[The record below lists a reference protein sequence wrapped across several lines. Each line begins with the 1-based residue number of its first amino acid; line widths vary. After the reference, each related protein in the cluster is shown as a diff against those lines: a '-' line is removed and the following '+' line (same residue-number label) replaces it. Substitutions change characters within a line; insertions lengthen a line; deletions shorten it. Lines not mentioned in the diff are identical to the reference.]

1 MITLLFIVTIGII
14 LIVTNIQYIIPS
26 PTAENVNTSKEN
38 YNSIVLYENN
48 TPNDQIIEPSRN
60 ETLPSKTGKKKIAY
74 AITVTKDGNFVDGA
88 LVLGNIFNT
97 QNSNSNKWINIWC
110 KNY

>member
-38 YNSIVLYENN
+38 YNSIALPENSP
-48 TPNDQIIEPSRN
+48 PNHQIITDEPSQN

-97 QNSNSNKWINIWC
+97 QNSNSK
-110 KNY
+110 